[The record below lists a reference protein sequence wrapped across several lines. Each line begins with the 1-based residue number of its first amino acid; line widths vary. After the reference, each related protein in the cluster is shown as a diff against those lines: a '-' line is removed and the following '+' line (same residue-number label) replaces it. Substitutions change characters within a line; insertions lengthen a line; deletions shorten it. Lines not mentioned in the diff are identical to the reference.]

1 MNDFTVLLVG
11 AIIGFIAGICA
22 MGYSSDIDTAL
33 KLSNV
38 MNASM
43 LDCVTNKV
51 ITKEQVHDIE
61 TVFHRHIEK
70 NFKHIKASH
79 DDSCKEQQ
87 KSKVVIYSNDLRSSL
102 THMVYEMIRL

>member
-1 MNDFTVLLVG
+1 MNDFTFLLVG

-22 MGYSSDIDTAL
+22 MGKSCETDTAL

-43 LDCVTNKV
+43 LQCVTDKV

-61 TVFHRHIEK
+61 DVFFKHIEI
-70 NFKHIKASH
+70 NFKHIKANH
-79 DDSCKEQQ
+79 DDSYKEN
-87 KSKVVIYSNDLRSSL
+87 K
-102 THMVYEMIRL
+102 

>member
-1 MNDFTVLLVG
+1 MNDFIGLLVG
-11 AIIGFIAGICA
+11 IIIGLVVGLVAVLVA
-22 MGYSSDIDTAL
+22 MGSIYDNNTAL

-61 TVFHRHIEK
+61 VIFHKHIEE
-70 NFKHIKASH
+70 NFKHIKANH
-79 DDSCKEQQ
+79 GDK
-87 KSKVVIYSNDLRSSL
+87 
-102 THMVYEMIRL
+102 

>member
-1 MNDFTVLLVG
+1 MDSFSLLVG

-22 MGYSSDIDTAL
+22 MGKSCETDTAL

-38 MNASM
+38 MSSSM

-61 TVFHRHIEK
+61 TVFFKHIEE
-70 NFKHIKASH
+70 NFKHIKANQ
-79 DDSCKEQQ
+79 DICKE
-87 KSKVVIYSNDLRSSL
+87 K
-102 THMVYEMIRL
+102 E

>member
-1 MNDFTVLLVG
+1 MNDFTSLLIG
-11 AIIGFIAGICA
+11 AIIGFIVGIAA
-22 MGYSSDIDTAL
+22 MGKSCETDTAL

-61 TVFHRHIEK
+61 VIFKKHIEA
-70 NFKHIKASH
+70 NFKYIKANH
-79 DDSCKEQQ
+79 GDSCKED
-87 KSKVVIYSNDLRSSL
+87 K
-102 THMVYEMIRL
+102 

>member
-1 MNDFTVLLVG
+1 MDCFAGLLVG
-11 AIIGFIAGICA
+11 AIIGFIGG
-22 MGYSSDIDTAL
+22 MVVTMSSYDSDTAL

-43 LDCVTNKV
+43 LDCVTHKI

-61 TVFHRHIEK
+61 DVFFKHIEY

-79 DDSCKEQQ
+79 GTEDK
-87 KSKVVIYSNDLRSSL
+87 K
-102 THMVYEMIRL
+102 

>member
-1 MNDFTVLLVG
+1 MGTFYGLLVG
-11 AIIGFIAGICA
+11 GIIGFIGGMVVTI
-22 MGYSSDIDTAL
+22 SSYDSDTAL

-43 LDCVTNKV
+43 LDCVTKQV

-61 TVFHRHIEK
+61 NVFFKHIEE

-79 DDSCKEQQ
+79 GDSYKEN
-87 KSKVVIYSNDLRSSL
+87 K
-102 THMVYEMIRL
+102 

>member
-1 MNDFTVLLVG
+1 MNDFTFLLVG

-22 MGYSSDIDTAL
+22 MGKSYDSDTAL

-61 TVFHRHIEK
+61 VIFHKHIEA
-70 NFKHIKASH
+70 NFKFIKANH
-79 DDSCKEQQ
+79 GDSYKED
-87 KSKVVIYSNDLRSSL
+87 K
-102 THMVYEMIRL
+102 